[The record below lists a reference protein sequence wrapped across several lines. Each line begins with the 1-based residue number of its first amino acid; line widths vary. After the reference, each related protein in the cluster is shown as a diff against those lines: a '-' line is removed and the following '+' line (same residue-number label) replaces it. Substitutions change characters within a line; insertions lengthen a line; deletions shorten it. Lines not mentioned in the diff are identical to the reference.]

1 MSFSTFT
8 WPGRCCGGRK
18 KKLKASVPGTA
29 AEGKKTAEK
38 EMKGDSGMSIG
49 KRGVL
54 LAVRSRLADD
64 VFEIVADN
72 FPIKAFVR
80 PGTGTEK

>member
-1 MSFSTFT
+1 
-8 WPGRCCGGRK
+8 
-18 KKLKASVPGTA
+18 
-29 AEGKKTAEK
+29 
-38 EMKGDSGMSIG
+38 MSIG

-72 FPIKAFVR
+72 FPIKAFAR